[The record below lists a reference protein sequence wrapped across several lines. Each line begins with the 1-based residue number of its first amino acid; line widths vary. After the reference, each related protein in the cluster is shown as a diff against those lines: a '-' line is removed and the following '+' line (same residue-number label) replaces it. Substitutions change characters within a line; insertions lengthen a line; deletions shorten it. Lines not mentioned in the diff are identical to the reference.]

1 MFGSTGL
8 GADDDGGVDI
18 AMASFSAKS
27 GVKYV
32 EFGELPKSVDPRD
45 GVASPLTE
53 LSPRTRRAAKLR
65 P

>member
-32 EFGELPKSVDPRD
+32 EFGELPNSVDPTE
-45 GVASPLTE
+45 VSPLTE